1 MFGLSYATAKIRVSD
16 SFAFDFKLPETM
28 VKGDTHNITMKI
40 SNFNPTWTV
49 YSPSVVD
56 ADESLAVSFDQLVK
70 NTTGTNMVSTKTY
83 NVSANST
90 TFTAVFTVT
99 ALKPTKRATLKIML
113 TGTSPDG
120 NHTFEEVVEQST
132 KIASLGTI
140 RTIQSAG
147 NLAVI
152 NGSEA
157 SSPSSQTFSFKMPK
171 AEYFNTTKAVIKVF
185 PGAEA
190 YV

>member
-1 MFGLSYATAKIRVSD
+1 
-16 SFAFDFKLPETM
+16 
-28 VKGDTHNITMKI
+28 
-40 SNFNPTWTV
+40 
-49 YSPSVVD
+49 
-56 ADESLAVSFDQLVK
+56 
-70 NTTGTNMVSTKTY
+70 MVSTKTY

-99 ALKPTKRATLKIML
+99 ALKPTKRVNLKIML

-120 NHTFEEVVEQST
+120 NHTFEEVVERST
-132 KIASLGTI
+132 KIASLGTV
-140 RTIQSAG
+140 RTIQEAG

-171 AEYFNTTKAVIKVF
+171 AEYFNTTKAVIRVF